1 MVVSLP
7 AVQSSLEGLGPGLG
21 GGSGCKISEALAL
34 RLEKYRV
41 GPVRPQE
48 PVPLAFYT
56 RDAYLASSIPG
67 SVEIPITSSTI
78 LGQRRFLSC
87 PQFPA
92 LVFDSSHL
100 PVRLPGIRLQSLLL
114 PLDSPDGHWS
124 LALTSSSLSPSLS
137 LPALPTV
144 PALDYTG
151 PETSLLS
158 STFGASNPP
167 PPSPGPCISFSSL
180 GRGVSGTLGQA

>member
-1 MVVSLP
+1 MVVYLP

-56 RDAYLASSIPG
+56 RDAYLALSTPG
-67 SVEIPITSSTI
+67 SAEIPITSSTV

-92 LVFDSSHL
+92 LVFDSFHL
-100 PVRLPGIRLQSLLL
+100 PMRLPGIRLQSLLL

-124 LALTSSSLSPSLS
+124 LALTSSSLSLSLS
-137 LPALPTV
+137 LPCFAHSPSFRLNGAWDI
-144 PALDYTG
+144 PAVLYFWG
-151 PETSLLS
+151 LHP
-158 STFGASNPP
+158 STPIP
-167 PPSPGPCISFSSL
+167 WPMH
-180 GRGVSGTLGQA
+180 